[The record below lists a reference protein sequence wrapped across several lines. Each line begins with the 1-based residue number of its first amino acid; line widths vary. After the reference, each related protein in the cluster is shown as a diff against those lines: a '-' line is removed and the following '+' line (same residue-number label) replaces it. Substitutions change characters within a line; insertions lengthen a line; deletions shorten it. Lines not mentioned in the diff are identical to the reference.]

1 MKINIQMIIC
11 TLLDIH
17 LKNPLCKLRKQRF
30 LQPLQRIP
38 AACLLSQIC
47 PLIKTTSAD
56 RIRRILLRIQPF
68 LLRLITKQ
76 IHPKRPVL
84 QLLPDRNN
92 KRILNLWFI
101 FNTHLFFL
109 LHSNSSSKDFNNH
122 TQHQINNRNICLQF
136 FCLLSQIH
144 FPILTIPSLIPPAPG
159 ALAPTNSPSTSPPSS
174 HQRQGP
180 SPRTRVP
187 QTTVRRV
194 LGKYQPA
201 QMFGRDYGG

>member
-1 MKINIQMIIC
+1 MRLPSISFSSRTGYYTPHPHSQSSRADPARIRNSPQFPC
-11 TLLDIH
+11 HHTSHDH
-17 LKNPLCKLRKQRF
+17 RAPGF
-30 LQPLQRIP
+30 PHPYIP

-109 LHSNSSSKDFNNH
+109 
-122 TQHQINNRNICLQF
+122 
-136 FCLLSQIH
+136 
-144 FPILTIPSLIPPAPG
+144 IPPAPG
-159 ALAPTNSPSTSPPSS
+159 ALAPTNSPSTSPSSS